1 MLTYSLFSPIAGLT
15 LLQLLLWPW
24 IYAQAIQLKRWVRAT
39 YGPGVPYYWRVT
51 PFGRVYLY
59 DAPFLT
65 YDRYISHV
73 PIHFVTEANRKRN
86 SAPSTPRF
94 LLAQRAQTP
103 N

>member
-1 MLTYSLFSPIAGLT
+1 M
-15 LLQLLLWPW
+15 
-24 IYAQAIQLKRWVRAT
+24 RAT

-73 PIHFVTEANRKRN
+73 PIHFVTEAQPKTQLCAVNTAR
-86 SAPSTPRF
+86 
-94 LLAQRAQTP
+94 LVRAIGAGPQKTAFSIVCMQTMHAHAAHTVERRLDSS
-103 N
+103 